1 MQELSVGA
9 DLALRIAAME
19 AGAAKFQSIEAEQSS
34 KTVLFLYILYR
45 NP

>member
-9 DLALRIAAME
+9 NLAWHIAPTE
-19 AGAAKFQSIEAEQSS
+19 AGASKVQFIEAEQSS
-34 KTVLFLYILYR
+34 KTVLLLYILYR

>member
-1 MQELSVGA
+1 MKDLSVGA
-9 DLALRIAAME
+9 YLAWHIAAME

-34 KTVLFLYILYR
+34 KTVLLLYILYR